1 MKAQKIIL
9 DIDHEDEIT
18 IGLVR
23 LAKDVPDYELFYH
36 LNSLNPFSFKRIDD
50 LLDRGNVS
58 DYYFPRF
65 RAFHNTPQDCVYFI
79 SNRASQVI
87 QTKTSHEL
95 FSGDEDYGFL
105 LKNFQ
110 DVDYIIKTSE
120 EIDDFSVILLPE
132 NLMFQ
137 IQNYHLSPDEEL
149 YQLIQYYD

>member
-1 MKAQKIIL
+1 LKAQKIIL

-23 LAKDVPDYELFYH
+23 LAKEVPDYELFYH

-50 LLDRGNVS
+50 LLVRGNVS

-65 RAFHNTPQDCVYFI
+65 RAFHNTTQVCVYFI

-120 EIDDFSVILLPE
+120 QIDDFSVILLPE

-137 IQNYHLSPDEEL
+137 IQNYHLSPEEEL